1 MKCCYWFILNNLLS
15 NYYTFVHSSY
25 KTIFTDILNSISAW
39 HSTWC
44 FIMKPTLHLILAA
57 KYLTMGLNILLSG
70 ILILMHLYFH
80 ETFSRNFSWKYRC
93 CFRNYVNQLCSGGV
107 GMKQCVKK
115 MERLS
120 SCPNLYIPSTIKI
133 WKKVLT
139 KAIWADKKW
148 AGFWQ
153 NSLYIK

>member
-1 MKCCYWFILNNLLS
+1 MASVMTPKQTTVLYKERLTVIFLQLLCR
-15 NYYTFVHSSY
+15 TFLTFFKV
-25 KTIFTDILNSISAW
+25 K
-39 HSTWC
+39 WC
-44 FIMKPTLHLILAA
+44 
-57 KYLTMGLNILLSG
+57 TMGWKK
-70 ILILMHLYFH
+70 ILIIHIHIFMHLYFH

-120 SCPNLYIPSTIKI
+120 SCPNLYIPSTINI

-153 NSLYIK
+153 ISLYIKYKWNIKQNRNLDFNPGFSS